1 MTMINMDRYGKPHP
15 ADSSLRYYLT
25 VEEGRQ
31 TAQDC
36 DLKNNVM
43 TAPPVDIV
51 IRDSD
56 DRGYWTSRTRGNV
69 NEAWLKGFFGP
80 TAREVGIPLF
90 MSRVTINGTKLDG
103 THGGRVVY
111 LVRSY
116 LEAEIKRLEK
126 AAEEADRKAGKTL
139 WTEPVQFLIPD
150 IGTILQLTED
160 WTFRLY
166 SERRN
171 CAMLKKIGK
180 SVTASWGPAAMQ
192 EYEVTIP
199 VCSQL
204 GVDRVY
210 IRKGAVDF
218 SSITFNLHK
227 GSEIIFNGKAIKA
240 FGRFWAKLSDV
251 NRMKVRID
259 TATLAGN

>member
-1 MTMINMDRYGKPHP
+1 MTMFNMDRYGKPHP
-15 ADSSLRYYLT
+15 ADSSIRFYLT
-25 VEEGRQ
+25 VEEGRK
-31 TAQDC
+31 TAEDC
-36 DLKNNVM
+36 GLKKAVM

-56 DRGYWTSRTRGNV
+56 DRGYHTSSTRNTV

-126 AAEEADRKAGKTL
+126 AAEEADRKAGKTV
-139 WTEPVQFLIPD
+139 WTEPGQFLIPD
-150 IGTILQLTED
+150 IGTIIQLTED
-160 WTFRLY
+160 WTFRLF
-166 SERRN
+166 SEDRN
-171 CAMLKKIGK
+171 GALLKKIGK
-180 SVTASWGPAAMQ
+180 PTTYRWDDQMKD
-192 EYEVTIP
+192 YEVTIP

-210 IRKGAVDF
+210 IRKGAGDF

-227 GSEIIFNGKAIKA
+227 GSEIIFNGKALKA

>member
-1 MTMINMDRYGKPHP
+1 MTMLNMDRYGKPHP
-15 ADSSLRYYLT
+15 ADSSIRFYLT

-31 TAQDC
+31 AAKDC
-36 DLKNNVM
+36 DLKKVVM

-56 DRGYWTSRTRGNV
+56 NRGYPHLTRTT
-69 NEAWLKGFFGP
+69 WLKGFFGP

-103 THGGRVVY
+103 PGYIGRVVY

-116 LEAEIKRLEK
+116 LESEIKRLEK
-126 AAEEADRKAGKTL
+126 KSKEADRKAGRTL
-139 WTEPVQFLIPD
+139 WIGPRSLLIPD

-160 WTFRLY
+160 WTFRLF
-166 SERRN
+166 SESRN
-171 CAMLKKIGK
+171 CAILKKIGK
-180 SVTASWGPAAMQ
+180 AVTPSWGDDQMK

-199 VCSQL
+199 AGSQL

-210 IRKGAVDF
+210 IRKGAGEY

-227 GSEIIFNGKAIKA
+227 GSEIVFNGKAIKA

-251 NRMKVRID
+251 NQMKVLID
-259 TATLAGN
+259 SSTMSEN